1 MAVAPIGFAVHPYGL
16 EAGIE
21 EKNFERTPCG
31 GVAPLEGAYIL
42 FEPVKHKYQLLGL
55 GGFGLRVILGFAGKQ
70 SSPAG
75 VRSRMR
81 S

>member
-21 EKNFERTPCG
+21 EENFERTPCG

-55 GGFGLRVILGFAGKQ
+55 G
-70 SSPAG
+70 
-75 VRSRMR
+75 
-81 S
+81 